1 MKTITLEV
9 GYFDGEHILLSP
21 ERLAKYPDDN
31 KRVLT
36 VQVDRL
42 KSGTVMDA
50 DAALNRRPE
59 LVRQSQDGSPVAGI
73 GEAFQLARSWEILSR
88 IVKSWEYR
96 TKPAEGEKA
105 GTLTESLTDFSEQSL
120 RNEPMQIVLEIASR
134 AEFPRLP
141 TPEALAKE
149 GEGLTDSTKSS

>member
-21 ERLAKYPDDN
+21 ELLAKYPDDN
-31 KRVLT
+31 KRILT
-36 VQVDRL
+36 VQIDRL
-42 KSGTVMDA
+42 KSGTIMDA

-59 LVRQSQDGSPVAGI
+59 LVRQSLDGSPFAGI
-73 GEAFQLARSWEILSR
+73 NEAFQLARSWEILSR

-96 TKPAEGEKA
+96 DKA
-105 GTLTESLTDFSEQSL
+105 GALTESLTDFSEPSL

-141 TPEALAKE
+141 TPEALALQ
-149 GEGLTDSTKSS
+149 GEDATASTKTT